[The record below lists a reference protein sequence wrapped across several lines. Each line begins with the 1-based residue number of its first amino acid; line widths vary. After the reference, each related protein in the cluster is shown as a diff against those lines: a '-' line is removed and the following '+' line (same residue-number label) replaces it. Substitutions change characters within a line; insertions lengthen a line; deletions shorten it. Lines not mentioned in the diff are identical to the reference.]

1 MNDSEFIEK
10 SKKLV
15 ANYTINNSDEDDLV
29 SILTLGDVYVVW
41 ECKTLQNLKALLGT
55 HAHDGMYFE
64 VTYNGDKNE
73 FYFDA
78 YKKLKNICYDGT
90 HLKEVKEKTK
100 QCKTQKPF

>member
-15 ANYTINNSDEDDLV
+15 AERTNQL
-29 SILTLGDVYVVW
+29 LGKDIDNVFFPEDVYVVW

-64 VTYNGDKNE
+64 ITYNGDKNE

-78 YKKLKNICYDGT
+78 YKKLENICYDGT
-90 HLKEVKEKTK
+90 KLEKIEKEVK
-100 QCKTQKPF
+100 

>member
-15 ANYTINNSDEDDLV
+15 AERTNQL
-29 SILTLGDVYVVW
+29 LGKDIDNVFFPENVYIVW

-78 YKKLKNICYDGT
+78 YKKIENISYDGT
-90 HLKEVKEKTK
+90 DLKEVKERTR
-100 QCKTQKPF
+100 